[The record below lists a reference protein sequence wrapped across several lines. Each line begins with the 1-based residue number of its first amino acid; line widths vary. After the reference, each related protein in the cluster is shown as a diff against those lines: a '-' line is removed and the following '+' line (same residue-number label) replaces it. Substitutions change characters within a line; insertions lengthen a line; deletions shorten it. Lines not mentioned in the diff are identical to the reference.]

1 MNKRPRSSDD
11 LFGFGEGWNPAAPPK
26 RPPSLFELTTRAM
39 TREQLSQVS
48 PSQFPKSAVEPLLA
62 MTNRLLKKAVR
73 KLIILLNAAKTVPGY
88 IAGVPRAAWH
98 TLNELTPGV
107 TDDDLSRGL
116 YRHIQY
122 RFLPRGDLAQSRP
135 YSLPFRI
142 LDLSAPDAANRRRVT
157 LRYGYTQQGATHW
170 FTQDYLI
177 DSSDVLGFIHAS
189 ETMNFQALG

>member
-1 MNKRPRSSDD
+1 MNKRERPSDD
-11 LFGFGEGWNPAAPPK
+11 LFDRFGFGKGWDPAAPPK
-26 RPPSLFELTTRAM
+26 RPRSLFELTTRAM

-48 PSQFPKSAVEPLLA
+48 PSQFPSSAVEPLLA

-73 KLIILLNAAKTVPGY
+73 KVIILLNFVRY
-88 IAGVPRAAWH
+88 LAGVPRAAWH

-107 TDDDLSRGL
+107 TDAELSRGL

-122 RFLPRGDLAQSRP
+122 RFLPRGGLAQSRP

-170 FTQDYLI
+170 FTKDYLI
-177 DSSDVLGFIHAS
+177 DRFRRIKFHSR
-189 ETMNFQALG
+189 